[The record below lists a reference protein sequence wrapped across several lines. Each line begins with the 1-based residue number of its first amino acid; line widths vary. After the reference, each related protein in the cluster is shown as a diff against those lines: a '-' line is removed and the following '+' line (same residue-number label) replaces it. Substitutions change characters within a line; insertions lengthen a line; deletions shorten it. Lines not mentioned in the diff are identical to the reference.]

1 MYESKDVISR
11 NAYHPSG
18 VWWGVVK
25 LSSMNLPK
33 LLQAILCHK
42 AQSKHLSTYV
52 KDRIVGT
59 SKAGNVEVLPTYEA
73 LARKRILTYNLP

>member
-52 KDRIVGT
+52 KIELLER
-59 SKAGNVEVLPTYEA
+59 
-73 LARKRILTYNLP
+73 RKLEMWRYYQPMKHWQGKGY